1 VGVLLCTVV
10 GVVRTVVGVLLCTVV
25 DVVSFVVVVSWAR
38 DVVVVVAPGT
48 EVVVVG
54 TVTVVVG
61 LTALASAATRT
72 ADSAHDPKKI
82 NCVKRR
88 TRAKRRS
95 RCWGVRS
102 VGTIRFLCTYSLA
115 AVAK

>member
-1 VGVLLCTVV
+1 
-10 GVVRTVVGVLLCTVV
+10 
-25 DVVSFVVVVSWAR
+25 
-38 DVVVVVAPGT
+38 
-48 EVVVVG
+48 VVVVG
-54 TVTVVVG
+54 GAVTVVVG

-72 ADSAHDPKKI
+72 ADSAHDPRKI

-102 VGTIRFLCTYSLA
+102 AGTIRFLCPYSLA
-115 AVAK
+115 AIAK